1 MSEAMPGKSTKTIET
16 KQQKDS
22 KKAKPD
28 RREISPDA
36 LKNLR
41 KVVIAQFS
49 EGLYHEVGIRDI
61 CKQAKVSA
69 QTVYKYFGNKEELL
83 YACVREDLEAMNQ
96 RAIEAIDKGASFEDK
111 LRGFK
116 NEFFGFYEKNPAIA
130 KIVFLNIPPLYWMS
144 NQAFMQHDLHDG
156 LRVLIQEGQKNKTL
170 ANSIPDDL
178 LLEVSIGAAHRLIIL
193 WLSRGQDSLMELA
206 EHFVASLV
214 HQVNPQ

>member
-1 MSEAMPGKSTKTIET
+1 MSKAVPEKTTKPKET
-16 KQQKDS
+16 KQNKGTT
-22 KKAKPD
+22 KAKPD

-41 KVVIAQFS
+41 KVVITQFA

-96 RAIEAIDKGASFEDK
+96 RAIEAIEQGLSFEEK
-111 LRGFK
+111 LRDFT

-144 NQAFMQHDLHDG
+144 NQAFIQHDLHDG
-156 LRVLIQEGQKNKTL
+156 LRVLICEGQKNKTL
-170 ANSIPDDL
+170 VNSIPDDL

-193 WLSRGQDSLMELA
+193 WLSRGKGSLMELA
-206 EHFVASLV
+206 EHFVASLI
-214 HQVNPQ
+214 HQVNPR

>member
-1 MSEAMPGKSTKTIET
+1 MSEAMPGKSTKAIDA
-16 KQQKDS
+16 KQKKDA

-41 KVVIAQFS
+41 EVVISRFS

-83 YACVREDLEAMNQ
+83 YACVRDDLEAMNQ
-96 RAIEAIDKGASFEDK
+96 RAIEAIDKGSNFEEK
-111 LRGFK
+111 LRGFTT
-116 NEFFGFYEKNPAIA
+116 EFFGFYENNPAIA

-170 ANSIPDDL
+170 VDSIPDDL
-178 LLEVSIGAAHRLIIL
+178 LLEISIGAAHRLIIL
-193 WLSRGQDSLMELA
+193 WLSRRQDSLMALA
-206 EHFVASLV
+206 EHFVASLER
-214 HQVNPQ
+214 